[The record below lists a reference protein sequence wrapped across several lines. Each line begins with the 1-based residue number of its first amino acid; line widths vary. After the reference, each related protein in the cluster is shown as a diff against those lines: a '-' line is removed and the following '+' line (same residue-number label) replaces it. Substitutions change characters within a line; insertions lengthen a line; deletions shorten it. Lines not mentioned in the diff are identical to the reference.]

1 MSEADSAGGAT
12 ASGGIDE
19 EEGGDTFSGRLGLIF
34 ATIGAAIGTGNIWRF
49 PRMVGANG
57 GGSFLVPW
65 LIFLFVWSVP
75 LIIAEFA
82 IGKRSRVGT
91 VGSFRIFAGRR
102 FAWMGLWTAWISTA
116 IGFYYAVVTG
126 WCLNYFR
133 LAVSG
138 GLNSS
143 VDTTE
148 VWNNFLANPGL
159 VIFFQFLAVIIT
171 MAAIWKG
178 AKAIEKVNVTLM
190 VSLFI
195 LLFAALILALI
206 MDFEDGTLDGFV
218 YMFTIQP
225 EYLVKPETWING
237 LAQSAW
243 SCSAGMG
250 MAITYSV
257 YMRKDEDTT
266 LNAATMC
273 LANNSISIIAGLT
286 VMMAVFSVLADP
298 LSAVSGGSSAITF
311 LVLPEVFAQ
320 APGGPI
326 VQVTMVA
333 MFFLALSF
341 AALTSMISTVELCV
355 RNFVD
360 HGIDRNVAVPATGA
374 AIFLFGLPSAALWI
388 LIDDSTGVAFPQFL
402 EVQDHIWGYGL
413 MFSGLFIAY
422 SIWKYGWSRYR
433 VWQDENG
440 LTGFNFR
447 DYLDHGVSSF
457 RDDFINTGDNDWW
470 IGKWWDYIMYLGFP
484 LMFSVLMISYFGDLL
499 FNVHEPWNPTN
510 PHGISI
516 ILLFWGITAGIFI
529 SLNRYVLVN
538 KMVRTGGEGFPLW
551 IISGDWRLE
560 PRPLYRNVP
569 AGADAAVEML
579 PGGDDPFI
587 LHAGDDL
594 PPTFI
599 DDDGKEWQTS
609 GPGGSG
615 GGSVGGGSSA
625 SVIDAEIA

>member
-1 MSEADSAGGAT
+1 MEAKGEAG
-12 ASGGIDE
+12 SDE
-19 EEGGDTFSGRLGLIF
+19 FSGRLGLIF

-65 LIFLFVWSVP
+65 LIFLFLWSVP

-82 IGKRSRVGT
+82 LGKRSRTGT
-91 VGSFRIFAGRR
+91 VGTFRIFAGNR

-126 WCLNYFR
+126 WCINYFQT
-133 LAVSG
+133 AVRG
-138 GLNSS
+138 GLGSE
-143 VDTTE
+143 VDTVQ
-148 VWNNFLANPGL
+148 VWNDFLQDPSQ
-159 VIFFQFLAVIIT
+159 VIFFQTLSVLIT

-195 LLFAALILALI
+195 LLFAALFLSFV
-206 MDFEDGTLDGFV
+206 MDLDDGTLDGFI
-218 YMFTIQP
+218 YMFSIQP
-225 EYLVKPETWING
+225 EYLTQPETWING
-237 LAQSAW
+237 LSQSAW

-286 VMMAVFSVLADP
+286 VMMAVFSVSDDP
-298 LSAVSGGSSAITF
+298 LGAVSGGSSAITF

-320 APGGPI
+320 APGGPV
-326 VQVTMVA
+326 VQLLMVT

-360 HGIDRNVAVPATGA
+360 HGIERKKAVGFTTL

-388 LIDDSTGVAFPQFL
+388 LVDPDTGVAFPQFL

-422 SIWKYGWSRYR
+422 SIWKYGWNRYR
-433 VWQDENG
+433 VWQDENDI
-440 LTGFNFR
+440 TGFSFR
-447 DYLDHGVSSF
+447 DYLDNGVSSF

-484 LMFSVLMISYFGDLL
+484 IMFGVLILSYFSDLIL
-499 FNVHEPWNPTN
+499 NVNNPWDPTN
-510 PHGISI
+510 ADGITI
-516 ILLFWGITAGIFI
+516 ILLFWGVTAGLFI
-529 SLNRYVLVN
+529 SMNKYILVN
-538 KMVRTGGEGFPLW
+538 RVLSMNGTIWPPSW
-551 IISGDWRLE
+551 DLE

-569 AGADAAVEML
+569 VGAEVSIDTL
-579 PGGDDPFI
+579 PGGEDPFI
-587 LHAGDDL
+587 VEVGESLPETFVNEYGETQTHTLHQL
-594 PPTFI
+594 P
-599 DDDGKEWQTS
+599 W
-609 GPGGSG
+609 
-615 GGSVGGGSSA
+615 SSQ
-625 SVIDAEIA
+625 S

>member
-1 MSEADSAGGAT
+1 MA
-12 ASGGIDE
+12 
-19 EEGGDTFSGRLGLIF
+19 EGGSDEFSGRLGLIF

-57 GGSFLVPW
+57 GGSFLIPW
-65 LIFLFVWSVP
+65 LIFLFLWSVP

-82 IGKRSRVGT
+82 LGKRSRTGT
-91 VGSFRIFAGRR
+91 VGTFRIFAGKR

-126 WCLNYFR
+126 WCINYFQTAIR
-133 LAVSG
+133 G
-138 GLNSS
+138 GLGSE
-143 VDTTE
+143 VDTVE
-148 VWNNFLANPGL
+148 VWNSFLQNPME
-159 VIFFQFLAVIIT
+159 VVFFQAIAVAIT
-171 MAAIWKG
+171 MLAIWKG
-178 AKAIEKVNVTLM
+178 AKAIEKVNVSLM
-190 VSLFI
+190 ISLFV
-195 LLFAALILALI
+195 LLFAALFLSFV
-206 MDFEDGTLDGFV
+206 MDLEDGSLDGFV
-218 YMFTIQP
+218 YMFSIQP
-225 EYLVKPETWING
+225 EYLAQPETWING
-237 LAQSAW
+237 LSQSAW

-286 VMMAVFSVLADP
+286 VMMAVFAVVDDP
-298 LSAVSGGSSAITF
+298 LAAVSGGSSAITF

-320 APGGPI
+320 APGGPV
-326 VQVTMVA
+326 VQLAMVT

-360 HGIDRNVAVPATGA
+360 HGIERPQAVGFTSL
-374 AIFLFGLPSAALWI
+374 AIFFFGLPSAATWI
-388 LIDDSTGVAFPQFL
+388 LVDDSTGVAFPQFL

-422 SIWKYGWSRYR
+422 SIWKYGWNRYR
-433 VWQDENG
+433 AWQEENDI
-440 LTGFNFR
+440 TGFSLQ
-447 DYLDHGVSSF
+447 DYLDNGVSSF

-484 LMFSVLMISYFGDLL
+484 LMFSVLILSYFADMLA
-499 FNVHEPWNPTN
+499 NVDNPWDPTN
-510 PHGISI
+510 ANGISI
-516 ILLFWGITAGIFI
+516 ILLFWGITAGLFI
-529 SLNRYVLVN
+529 GLNRFIIINRIVPTTSNPWPLAVL
-538 KMVRTGGEGFPLW
+538 
-551 IISGDWRLE
+551 SGNFTLE

-569 AGADAAVEML
+569 EGAEVPIDTL

-587 LHAGDDL
+587 VEVGEALPESFVDDYGETR
-594 PPTFI
+594 PHT
-599 DDDGKEWQTS
+599 
-609 GPGGSG
+609 
-615 GGSVGGGSSA
+615 GSVIEADIGYSYDQA
-625 SVIDAEIA
+625 

>member
-1 MSEADSAGGAT
+1 MNPQSEPSSDQ
-12 ASGGIDE
+12 
-19 EEGGDTFSGRLGLIF
+19 FSGRLGLIF

-65 LIFLFVWSVP
+65 LIFLFLWSVP

-82 IGKRSRVGT
+82 LGKRSRTGT
-91 VGSFRIFAGRR
+91 VGTFRIFAGPK

-126 WCLNYFR
+126 WCLNYFQTAIR
-133 LAVSG
+133 G
-138 GLNSS
+138 GLSEG

-148 VWNNFLANPGL
+148 VWNNFLQAPEQ
-159 VIFFQFLAVIIT
+159 VIIFQVLAILIT

-178 AKAIEKVNVTLM
+178 AKAIEKANVYLM
-190 VSLFI
+190 TSLFV
-195 LLFAALILALI
+195 LLFTALFLAFV

-218 YMFTIQP
+218 FMFSIQP
-225 EYLVKPETWING
+225 EYLLEPETWING
-237 LAQSAW
+237 LSQSAW

-286 VMMAVFSVLADP
+286 VMMAVFAVVDDP
-298 LSAVSGGSSAITF
+298 LSAVGGGSSAITF

-320 APGGPI
+320 APGGPAI
-326 VQVTMVA
+326 QLLMVA
-333 MFFLALSF
+333 VFFLALSF

-360 HGIDRNVAVPATGA
+360 HGVDRSQAVGFTSA
-374 AIFLFGLPSAALWI
+374 AIFLFGLPSAGLWI
-388 LIDDSTGVAFPQFL
+388 LVDESTGVAFPQFL

-422 SIWKYGWSRYR
+422 SIWKYGWSRYKS
-433 VWQDENG
+433 WQNDNDVDGFDVGDYVENG
-440 LTGFNFR
+440 
-447 DYLDHGVSSF
+447 VSAF
-457 RDDFINTGDNDWW
+457 RDDFVNTGDNDWW
-470 IGKWWDYIMYLGFP
+470 IGRWWDAIMYIGFP
-484 LMFSVLMISYFGDLL
+484 AMFAVLMLSYFGDLL
-499 FNVHEPWNPTN
+499 ANVHDPWNPTN

-516 ILLFWGITAGIFI
+516 ILLFWGVTAFIFV
-529 SLNRYVLVN
+529 SLNKYVLVN
-538 KMVRTGGEGFPLW
+538 RMVPTSDSPWPLYVF
-551 IISGDWRLE
+551 SRDFELE
-560 PRPLYRNVP
+560 PRPVYRNVP
-569 AGADAAVEML
+569 EGADAPIDML
-579 PGGDDPFI
+579 PGGDDPFVVQ
-587 LHAGDDL
+587 AGSEL
-594 PPTFI
+594 PDTFV
-599 DDDGKEWQTS
+599 DEYGETRS
-609 GPGGSG
+609 HTMTT
-615 GGSVGGGSSA
+615 VE
-625 SVIDAEIA
+625 AELV

>member
-1 MSEADSAGGAT
+1 MQSEGETGS
-12 ASGGIDE
+12 DE
-19 EEGGDTFSGRLGLIF
+19 FSGRLGLIF

-65 LIFLFVWSVP
+65 LIFLFLWSVP

-82 IGKRSRVGT
+82 LGKRSRTGT
-91 VGSFRIFAGRR
+91 VGTFRIFAGNR

-126 WCLNYFR
+126 WCINYFQTAIR
-133 LAVSG
+133 G
-138 GLNSS
+138 GLGSE
-143 VDTTE
+143 VDTVQ
-148 VWNNFLANPGL
+148 VWNDFLQDPTQ
-159 VIFFQFLAVIIT
+159 VIFFQSLSVLIT

-195 LLFAALILALI
+195 LLFAALFLAFV
-206 MDFEDGTLDGFV
+206 MDLDDGTLDGFV
-218 YMFTIQP
+218 YMFSIQP
-225 EYLVKPETWING
+225 EYLTQPETWING
-237 LAQSAW
+237 LSQSAW

-286 VMMAVFSVLADP
+286 VMMAVFSVSEDP
-298 LSAVSGGSSAITF
+298 LGAVGGGSSAITF

-320 APGGPI
+320 APGGPY
-326 VQVTMVA
+326 VQLLMVT

-360 HGIDRNVAVPATGA
+360 HGIERKKAVGFTTL

-388 LIDDSTGVAFPQFL
+388 LVDPDTGVAFPQFL

-422 SIWKYGWSRYR
+422 SIWKYGWNRYK
-433 VWQDENG
+433 VWQTENDID
-440 LTGFNFR
+440 GFSFR
-447 DYLDHGVSSF
+447 DYLDNGVSSF

-484 LMFSVLMISYFGDLL
+484 IMFGVLILSYFSDLI
-499 FNVHEPWNPTN
+499 FNVNNPWDPTN
-510 PHGISI
+510 ADGITI
-516 ILLFWGITAGIFI
+516 ILLFWGITAGLFI
-529 SLNRYVLVN
+529 SMNKYILVN
-538 KMVRTGGEGFPLW
+538 RVLSTNGSIWPPNW
-551 IISGDWRLE
+551 DLE

-569 AGADAAVEML
+569 DGADVSIDTL
-579 PGGDDPFI
+579 PGGEDPFI
-587 LHAGDDL
+587 V
-594 PPTFI
+594 
-599 DDDGKEWQTS
+599 E
-609 GPGGSG
+609 
-615 GGSVGGGSSA
+615 VGSSLPETFVNDYGETQKHTLHTVPW
-625 SVIDAEIA
+625 SSQS

>member
-1 MSEADSAGGAT
+1 MA
-12 ASGGIDE
+12 
-19 EEGGDTFSGRLGLIF
+19 EGGSDEFSGRLGLIF

-65 LIFLFVWSVP
+65 LIFLFLWSVP

-82 IGKRSRVGT
+82 LGKRSRTGT
-91 VGSFRIFAGRR
+91 VGTFRIFAGKR

-126 WCLNYFR
+126 WCINYFQT
-133 LAVSG
+133 AVRG
-138 GLNSS
+138 GLGSE
-143 VDTTE
+143 VDTVE
-148 VWNNFLANPGL
+148 VWNSFLQNPME
-159 VIFFQFLAVIIT
+159 VVFFQAIAVAIT
-171 MAAIWKG
+171 MLAIWKG
-178 AKAIEKVNVTLM
+178 AKAIEKVNVGLM
-190 VSLFI
+190 ISLFI
-195 LLFAALILALI
+195 LLFAALFLAFV
-206 MDFEDGTLDGFV
+206 MDLEDGTLDGFV
-218 YMFTIQP
+218 YMFSIQP
-225 EYLVKPETWING
+225 EYLAQPETWING
-237 LAQSAW
+237 LSQSAW

-286 VMMAVFSVLADP
+286 VMMAVFAVVDDP
-298 LSAVSGGSSAITF
+298 LAAVSGGSSAITF

-320 APGGPI
+320 APGGPV
-326 VQVTMVA
+326 VQLAMVT

-360 HGIDRNVAVPATGA
+360 HGIERPQAVGFTSL
-374 AIFLFGLPSAALWI
+374 AIFFFGLPSAATWI
-388 LIDDSTGVAFPQFL
+388 LVDDSTGVAFPQFL

-422 SIWKYGWSRYR
+422 SIWKYGWNRYR
-433 VWQDENG
+433 AWQEENDIS
-440 LTGFNFR
+440 GFSIR
-447 DYLDHGVSSF
+447 DYLDNGVSSF

-484 LMFSVLMISYFGDLL
+484 LMFSVLILSYFADMLA
-499 FNVHEPWNPTN
+499 NVDNPWDPTN
-510 PHGISI
+510 ANGISI
-516 ILLFWGITAGIFI
+516 ILLFWGITAGLFI
-529 SLNRYVLVN
+529 GLNRFIIINRIVPTSGN
-538 KMVRTGGEGFPLW
+538 PWPLALL
-551 IISGDWRLE
+551 SGNFTLE

-569 AGADAAVEML
+569 EGAEVPIDTL
-579 PGGDDPFI
+579 PGGEDPFI
-587 LHAGDDL
+587 VEVGEYL
-594 PPTFI
+594 PETFI
-599 DDDGKEWQTS
+599 DDYGETR
-609 GPGGSG
+609 PHTGS
-615 GGSVGGGSSA
+615 
-625 SVIDAEIA
+625 IIEAEIGYSYDQV

>member
-1 MSEADSAGGAT
+1 MA
-12 ASGGIDE
+12 
-19 EEGGDTFSGRLGLIF
+19 EGGSDEFSGRLGLIF

-65 LIFLFVWSVP
+65 LIFLFLWSVP

-82 IGKRSRVGT
+82 LGKRSRTGT
-91 VGSFRIFAGRR
+91 VGTFRIFAGKR

-126 WCLNYFR
+126 WCINYFQTAIR
-133 LAVSG
+133 G
-138 GLNSS
+138 GLGSE
-143 VDTTE
+143 VDTVE
-148 VWNNFLANPGL
+148 VWNSFLQNPME
-159 VIFFQFLAVIIT
+159 VVFFQSIAVAIT
-171 MAAIWKG
+171 MLAIWKG
-178 AKAIEKVNVTLM
+178 AKAIEKVNVSLM
-190 VSLFI
+190 ISLFV
-195 LLFAALILALI
+195 LLFAALFLSFV
-206 MDFEDGTLDGFV
+206 MDLEDGSLDGFV
-218 YMFTIQP
+218 YMFSIQP
-225 EYLVKPETWING
+225 EYLAQPETWING
-237 LAQSAW
+237 LSQSAW

-286 VMMAVFSVLADP
+286 VMMAVFAVVDDP
-298 LSAVSGGSSAITF
+298 LAAVSGGSSAITF

-320 APGGPI
+320 APGGPV
-326 VQVTMVA
+326 VQLAMVT

-360 HGIDRNVAVPATGA
+360 HGIERPQAVGFTSL
-374 AIFLFGLPSAALWI
+374 AIFFFGLPSAATWI
-388 LIDDSTGVAFPQFL
+388 LVDDSTGVAFPQFL

-422 SIWKYGWSRYR
+422 SIWKYGWNRYR
-433 VWQDENG
+433 VWQEENDI
-440 LTGFNFR
+440 TGFSFQ
-447 DYLDHGVSSF
+447 DYLDNGVSSF

-484 LMFSVLMISYFGDLL
+484 IMFSVLILSYFADMLA
-499 FNVHEPWNPTN
+499 NVDNPWDPTN
-510 PHGISI
+510 ANGISI
-516 ILLFWGITAGIFI
+516 ILLFWGVTAGLFI
-529 SLNRYVLVN
+529 GLNRFIIINRIVPTTGNPWPLAVL
-538 KMVRTGGEGFPLW
+538 
-551 IISGDWRLE
+551 SGNFTLE

-569 AGADAAVEML
+569 EGAEVPIDTL

-587 LHAGDDL
+587 VEVGEALPESFVDDYGETR
-594 PPTFI
+594 PHT
-599 DDDGKEWQTS
+599 
-609 GPGGSG
+609 
-615 GGSVGGGSSA
+615 GSS
-625 SVIDAEIA
+625 IEAELA

>member
-1 MSEADSAGGAT
+1 MSGS
-12 ASGGIDE
+12 SDE
-19 EEGGDTFSGRLGLIF
+19 FSGRLGLIF

-65 LIFLFVWSVP
+65 LIFLFLWSIP
-75 LIIAEFA
+75 LVIAEFA
-82 IGKRSRVGT
+82 MGKRSRTGT
-91 VGSFRIFAGRR
+91 VGTFRIFNGPK

-126 WCLNYFR
+126 WCINYFQTALR
-133 LAVSG
+133 G
-138 GLNSS
+138 GLGSD

-148 VWNNFLANPGL
+148 VWNSFLQAPGE
-159 VIFFQFLAVIIT
+159 VVMFQALAVVIT

-178 AKAIEKVNVTLM
+178 AKAIEKVNVILM

-195 LLFAALILALI
+195 LLFSALFLAFI
-206 MDFEDGTLDGFV
+206 MDLNDGSLDGFV
-218 YMFTIQP
+218 YMFSIQP
-225 EYLVKPETWING
+225 EYLVQPETWING
-237 LAQSAW
+237 LSQSAW

-286 VMMAVFSVLADP
+286 VMMAVFSVVDDP

-326 VQVTMVA
+326 VQLAMVA

-360 HGIDRNVAVPATGA
+360 HGVDREKAVGFTSI
-374 AIFLFGLPSAALWI
+374 AIFLFGIPSAATWI
-388 LIDDSTGVAFPQFL
+388 LVDESTGVAFPQFL

-413 MFSGLFIAY
+413 MFSGLFIAFA
-422 SIWKYGWSRYR
+422 IWKYGWLRYKA
-433 VWQDENG
+433 WQKQNG
-440 LTGFNFR
+440 VEGFSLR

-470 IGKWWDYIMYLGFP
+470 IGKWWDYILYLGFP
-484 LMFSVLMISYFGDLL
+484 LMFVTLMGSFFIDLL
-499 FNVHEPWNPTN
+499 ATVEDPWSPTN
-510 PHGISI
+510 PKGITI
-516 ILLFWGITAGIFI
+516 ILIFWGITAGLFI
-529 SLNRYVLVN
+529 SMNKLMLVN
-538 KMVRTGGEGFPLW
+538 RVVPTGNSGFPMCLLT
-551 IISGDWRLE
+551 GEYVLE

-569 AGADAAVEML
+569 DGAEVPIDTL
-579 PGGDDPFI
+579 PGGMDPYI
-587 LHAGDDL
+587 VRVGEDPPEPTPQALGVSHA
-594 PPTFI
+594 
-599 DDDGKEWQTS
+599 K
-609 GPGGSG
+609 
-615 GGSVGGGSSA
+615 VM
-625 SVIDAEIA
+625 DAEIA

>member
-1 MSEADSAGGAT
+1 MNSS
-12 ASGGIDE
+12 SDE
-19 EEGGDTFSGRLGLIF
+19 FSGRLGLIF

-65 LIFLFVWSVP
+65 LIFLFLWSIP
-75 LIIAEFA
+75 LVVAEFA
-82 IGKRSRVGT
+82 LGKRSRTGT
-91 VGSFRIFAGRR
+91 VGTFRIFNGPK

-126 WCLNYFR
+126 WCINYFQT
-133 LAVSG
+133 AVRG
-138 GLNSS
+138 GLGSD

-148 VWNNFLANPGL
+148 VWNTFLQDPSQ
-159 VIFFQFLAVIIT
+159 VIMFQALAVLIT

-178 AKAIEKVNVTLM
+178 AKAIEKVNVILM

-195 LLFAALILALI
+195 LLFSALFLAFV
-206 MDFEDGTLDGFV
+206 MDMNDGSLDGFV
-218 YMFTIQP
+218 YMFSIQP
-225 EYLVKPETWING
+225 EYLLEPETWING
-237 LAQSAW
+237 LSQSAW

-286 VMMAVFSVLADP
+286 VMMAVFSVVDDP

-320 APGGPI
+320 APGGPV
-326 VQVTMVA
+326 VQLAMVA

-360 HGIDRNVAVPATGA
+360 HGVNREKAVGLTSV
-374 AIFLFGLPSAALWI
+374 AIFLFGIPSAATWI
-388 LIDDSTGVAFPQFL
+388 LVDESTGVAFPQFL

-422 SIWKYGWSRYR
+422 AIWKYGWSRYK
-433 VWQDENG
+433 VWQTENDVE
-440 LTGFNFR
+440 GFSMR

-484 LMFSVLMISYFGDLL
+484 IMFVILMGTFFVDMLATVED
-499 FNVHEPWNPTN
+499 PWNPTN
-510 PHGISI
+510 PKGITI
-516 ILLFWGITAGIFI
+516 ILIFWGITAFLFI
-529 SLNRYVLVN
+529 SMNRFMLVN
-538 KMVRTGGEGFPLW
+538 RVVPTGKSGFPMCLL
-551 IISGDWRLE
+551 SGEYVLE
-560 PRPLYRNVP
+560 PRPLFRNVP
-569 AGADAAVEML
+569 EGADVPIDTL
-579 PGGDDPFI
+579 PGGQDPFI
-587 LHAGDDL
+587 VKVGDPL
-594 PPTFI
+594 PELENQPFVV
-599 DDDGKEWQTS
+599 S
-609 GPGGSG
+609 
-615 GGSVGGGSSA
+615 GGSVM
-625 SVIDAEIA
+625 DAEIV

>member
-1 MSEADSAGGAT
+1 MQAKEEAS
-12 ASGGIDE
+12 SDE
-19 EEGGDTFSGRLGLIF
+19 FSGRLGLIF

-65 LIFLFVWSVP
+65 LIFLFLWSVP

-82 IGKRSRVGT
+82 LGKRSRTGT
-91 VGSFRIFAGRR
+91 VGTFRIFAGNR

-126 WCLNYFR
+126 WCINYFQTAIR
-133 LAVSG
+133 G
-138 GLNSS
+138 GLGSE
-143 VDTTE
+143 VDTVQ
-148 VWNNFLANPGL
+148 VWNDFLQDPSQ
-159 VIFFQFLAVIIT
+159 VIFFQSLSVLIT

-195 LLFAALILALI
+195 LLFAALFLSFV
-206 MDFEDGTLDGFV
+206 MDLDDGTLDGFV
-218 YMFTIQP
+218 YMFSIQP
-225 EYLVKPETWING
+225 EYLTQPETWING
-237 LAQSAW
+237 LSQSAW

-286 VMMAVFSVLADP
+286 VMMAVFSVSDDP
-298 LSAVSGGSSAITF
+298 LGAVSGGSSAITF

-320 APGGPI
+320 APGGPV
-326 VQVTMVA
+326 VQLLMVT

-360 HGIDRNVAVPATGA
+360 HGIERQKAVGFTTL

-388 LIDDSTGVAFPQFL
+388 LVDPDTGVAFPQFL

-422 SIWKYGWSRYR
+422 SIWKYGWNRYR
-433 VWQDENG
+433 VWQTENDI
-440 LTGFNFR
+440 TGFNFR
-447 DYLDHGVSSF
+447 DYLDNGVSSF

-484 LMFSVLMISYFGDLL
+484 VMFGVLILSYFSDLIL
-499 FNVHEPWNPTN
+499 NVSNPWDPTN
-510 PHGISI
+510 ADGITI
-516 ILLFWGITAGIFI
+516 ILLFWGITAGLFI
-529 SLNRYVLVN
+529 SMNKYILVN
-538 KMVRTGGEGFPLW
+538 RVLSMNGSIWPPNW
-551 IISGDWRLE
+551 DLE

-569 AGADAAVEML
+569 DGADVSIDTL
-579 PGGDDPFI
+579 PGGEDPFI
-587 LHAGDDL
+587 VEVGETLPETFVNDYGETQTHTLHA
-594 PPTFI
+594 
-599 DDDGKEWQTS
+599 QS
-609 GPGGSG
+609 
-615 GGSVGGGSSA
+615 
-625 SVIDAEIA
+625 

>member
-1 MSEADSAGGAT
+1 MQDKVEAS
-12 ASGGIDE
+12 SDE
-19 EEGGDTFSGRLGLIF
+19 FSGRLGLIF

-65 LIFLFVWSVP
+65 LIFLFLWSVP

-82 IGKRSRVGT
+82 LGKRSRTGT
-91 VGSFRIFAGRR
+91 VGTFRIFAGNR

-126 WCLNYFR
+126 WCINYFQTAIR
-133 LAVSG
+133 G
-138 GLNSS
+138 GLGSE
-143 VDTTE
+143 VDTVQ
-148 VWNNFLANPGL
+148 VWNDFLQDPSQ
-159 VIFFQFLAVIIT
+159 VIFFQSLSVLIT

-195 LLFAALILALI
+195 LLFAALFLSFV
-206 MDFEDGTLDGFV
+206 MDLDDGTLDGFV
-218 YMFTIQP
+218 YMFSIQP
-225 EYLVKPETWING
+225 EYLTQPETWING
-237 LAQSAW
+237 LSQSAW

-286 VMMAVFSVLADP
+286 VMMAVFSVSDDP
-298 LSAVSGGSSAITF
+298 LGAVSGGSSAITF

-320 APGGPI
+320 APGGPV
-326 VQVTMVA
+326 VQLLMVT

-360 HGIDRNVAVPATGA
+360 HGIERQKAVGFTTL

-388 LIDDSTGVAFPQFL
+388 LVDPDTGVAFPQFL

-422 SIWKYGWSRYR
+422 SIWKYGWNRYR
-433 VWQDENG
+433 VWQTENDI
-440 LTGFNFR
+440 TGFNFR
-447 DYLDHGVSSF
+447 DYLDNGVSSF

-484 LMFSVLMISYFGDLL
+484 IMFGVLILSYFSDLIL
-499 FNVHEPWNPTN
+499 NVSNPWDPTN
-510 PHGISI
+510 ADGITI
-516 ILLFWGITAGIFI
+516 ILLFWGITAGLFI
-529 SLNRYVLVN
+529 SMNKYILVN
-538 KMVRTGGEGFPLW
+538 RVLSMNGSIWPPNW
-551 IISGDWRLE
+551 DLE

-569 AGADAAVEML
+569 DGAEVSIDTL
-579 PGGDDPFI
+579 PGGEDPFI
-587 LHAGDDL
+587 VEVGGTLPETFVNDYGETQTHTLHA
-594 PPTFI
+594 
-599 DDDGKEWQTS
+599 QS
-609 GPGGSG
+609 
-615 GGSVGGGSSA
+615 
-625 SVIDAEIA
+625 

>member
-1 MSEADSAGGAT
+1 MQAKDEAGS
-12 ASGGIDE
+12 DE
-19 EEGGDTFSGRLGLIF
+19 FSGRLGLIF

-65 LIFLFVWSVP
+65 LIFLFLWSVP

-82 IGKRSRVGT
+82 LGKRSRTGT
-91 VGSFRIFAGRR
+91 VGTFRIFAGNR

-126 WCLNYFR
+126 WCINYFQTAIR
-133 LAVSG
+133 G
-138 GLNSS
+138 GLGSE
-143 VDTTE
+143 VDTVQ
-148 VWNNFLANPGL
+148 VWNDFLQDPSQ
-159 VIFFQFLAVIIT
+159 VIFFQTLSVLIT

-195 LLFAALILALI
+195 LLFAALFLSFV
-206 MDFEDGTLDGFV
+206 MDLDDGTLDGFV
-218 YMFTIQP
+218 YMFSIQP
-225 EYLVKPETWING
+225 EYLTQPETWING
-237 LAQSAW
+237 LSQSAW

-286 VMMAVFSVLADP
+286 VMMAVFSVSDDP
-298 LSAVSGGSSAITF
+298 LGAVSGGSSAITF

-320 APGGPI
+320 APGGPV
-326 VQVTMVA
+326 VQLLMVT

-360 HGIDRNVAVPATGA
+360 HGIERQKAVGFTTL

-388 LIDDSTGVAFPQFL
+388 LVDPETGVAFPQFL

-422 SIWKYGWSRYR
+422 SIWKYGWNRYR
-433 VWQDENG
+433 VWQDENDI
-440 LTGFNFR
+440 TGFNFR
-447 DYLDHGVSSF
+447 DYLDNGVSSF

-484 LMFSVLMISYFGDLL
+484 IMFGVLILSYFSDLIL
-499 FNVHEPWNPTN
+499 NVSNPWDPTN
-510 PHGISI
+510 ADGITI
-516 ILLFWGITAGIFI
+516 ILLFWGVTAGLFI
-529 SLNRYVLVN
+529 SMNKYILVN
-538 KMVRTGGEGFPLW
+538 RVLSMNGTIWPPSW
-551 IISGDWRLE
+551 DLE

-569 AGADAAVEML
+569 VGAEVSIDTL
-579 PGGDDPFI
+579 PGGEDPFI
-587 LHAGDDL
+587 IEVGESLPETYVNEYGETQTHTLHA
-594 PPTFI
+594 
-599 DDDGKEWQTS
+599 QS
-609 GPGGSG
+609 
-615 GGSVGGGSSA
+615 
-625 SVIDAEIA
+625 